1 MPLSLAIL
9 AVLQLPSWG
18 CDMATRVVDTS
29 PQQVHDFFVSKG
41 WSSAQSWGIAGNVKQ
56 ESGFASNA
64 LFENSTEKSYGL
76 FQFNSKGNPAAY
88 SQFSKQY
95 GKPLTSATA
104 TEQMEFVDWQLKNS
118 ESRAGDKLR
127 ATDNAYDA
135 GMVFGKHFERPK
147 IVETSRGMN
156 AREFANEYGSGISN
170 SSLMESSVIRNAT
183 QMASEPEPE
192 KESAISGFIN
202 DLTPDFTD
210 VGYRI
215 GFGLIALVL
224 GGAGIFFLGSSQLN
238 QLKDAAINT
247 IT

>member
-1 MPLSLAIL
+1 MT
-9 AVLQLPSWG
+9 
-18 CDMATRVVDTS
+18 TRAVDTS

-41 WSSAQSWGIAGNVKQ
+41 WSSSQAWGIAGNVKQ

-95 GKPLTSATA
+95 GKPLTSATPL
-104 TEQMEFVDWQLKNS
+104 EQMEFVDWQLRNT

-135 GMVFGKHFERPK
+135 GMAFGKYFERPK

-156 AREFANEYGSGISN
+156 ARDFANDAGAGINN
-170 SSLMESSVIRNAT
+170 SSLMESSVIRNAVQT
-183 QMASEPEPE
+183 ASEPEPE
-192 KESAISGFIN
+192 KEGGISGVID
-202 DLTPDFTD
+202 DLTPDFAD
-210 VGYRI
+210 IGYRI

-224 GGAGIFFLGSSQLN
+224 GGAGIYFLGSSQLT
-238 QLKDAAINT
+238 QIKEAAIKS